1 MRSFKLGIA
10 TMTLLVGTALSTP
23 ALADD
28 IGSNSCR
35 DTSWNTTTNEGGLG
49 VGHSESTATAR
60 AVNQNAN
67 TARGGNATSNNAN
80 VNENNAHGGQARAS
94 NRNEID
100 NQNNNTLTNRS
111 SNENLN
117 TQNLDNV
124 NLNVQGQSL
133 NNRTHN
139 EDTNTNTNTN
149 NNQDTVTNTNHNN
162 NSDVNTNAN
171 KQGQDQG
178 QDQEQSVQNVGNVH
192 IENERPPV
200 STAYAAP
207 LVSGE
212 DTCMGSSSIGAQA
225 VTFGLSVGTTWQ
237 DDNCRRLKNSRQL
250 VALGYHRAATAL
262 MCVDED
268 VRSAMIAAGTPCP
281 NGEVAAAPAP
291 TRTYVM
297 MAPVPDKPAKG
308 KKHRKQRKPLP
319 PK

>member
-10 TMTLLVGTALSTP
+10 TMTLLVGTAIFTP

-35 DTSWNTTTNEGGLG
+35 DNSCNTTTNEGGTG
-49 VGHSESTATAR
+49 IGNSESTATAR

-80 VNENNAHGGQARAS
+80 T
-94 NRNEID
+94 
-100 NQNNNTLTNRS
+100 NNNTLTNRS

-124 NLNVQGQSL
+124 NLNVQGQNL

-149 NNQDTVTNTNHNN
+149 NNQDTVTNTNRNN

-291 TRTYVM
+291 TRTYVI